1 MEQIPII
8 KKVSSETRNAMIRK
22 SAQTLPMNP
31 SERGYSGEEIRR
43 RFYQPI
49 LDAANSTLSEL
60 DRVVD
65 ETNKALS
72 QSEENFNEFINNSLI
87 AEPYRVL
94 LDSSVWEYDQ
104 DKKRYMVTVPVSE
117 HNIEDYK
124 EIGVDMMLLDSTG
137 KYISVNQY
145 EVDVNGN
152 VILFHETNG
161 AGFANIYIKRE
172 GYILSDLVV
181 HVSHVA
187 GLAPVAMSNN
197 YKDLDNIPDTDQIV
211 ANEIMISKIIS
222 GAQKVN
228 SSINSEN
235 AEKAVYAEESENA
248 ATSKS
253 SQYAT
258 RAAQDENG
266 VNIAGGYCKQNG
278 TYDNLTAG
286 NAKKSSRATADE
298 DGQNIKNSYAKQNG
312 TYADM
317 SVGHSSK
324 ADNATNATNA
334 DKATKDANGAN
345 IPNTYAK
352 QSGSYPNLTAGNAT
366 SAGKATNDV
375 DGNPIKTTY
384 AKQNG
389 SYPNLTAG
397 NADVAGSIKFVTTAP
412 TAAPPAGTL
421 IIYYGTTAPTTRY
434 DRVLYLIGY

>member
-1 MEQIPII
+1 MEEIPII

-60 DRVVD
+60 DRVVE
-65 ETNKALS
+65 ETNKAIS
-72 QSEENFNEFINNSLI
+72 QSEKNFNEFINNSLI

-94 LDSSVWEYDQ
+94 LDSSVWTYDEV
-104 DKKRYMVTVPVSE
+104 KGRYTVTVPESV

-124 EIGVDMMLLDSTG
+124 EIGVDMMLLDATG

-181 HVSHVA
+181 HVSHVT
-187 GLAPVAMSNN
+187 GLAQVAMTNN

-211 ANEIMISKIIS
+211 ENEIMISKIIS
-222 GAQKVN
+222 GAQKV
-228 SSINSEN
+228 SSAVNADNAEN
-235 AEKAVYAEESENA
+235 ATYSEQSGNAE
-248 ATSKS
+248 TSKN

-266 VNIAGGYCKQNG
+266 VNLAGGYCKQNG
-278 TYDNLTAG
+278 TYDSLTAG
-286 NAKKSSRATADE
+286 TAKNANRATSDSEGA
-298 DGQNIKNSYAKQNG
+298 NIKDSYAKKNG
-312 TYADM
+312 TYSEM

-324 ADNATNATNA
+324 SDNATNATNA

-345 IPNTYAK
+345 IANTYAK
-352 QSGSYPNLTAGNAT
+352 QNGTYSGMTVGNAT
-366 SAGKATNDV
+366 AAEKATKDV
-375 DGNPIKTTY
+375 DGNAIKTTY

-389 SYPNLTAG
+389 SYPNMGAG
-397 NADVAGSIKFVTTAP
+397 NATVAESIKFVTTAP

-421 IIYYGTTAPTTRY
+421 IIYYGTSVPTTRY